1 MFEIIGIAATGVV
14 SVWGYIQSRQFVR
27 KKLRYVDGVQKPM
40 VPVVA
45 GAAAAVVAAPIV
57 WLLPLVGAG
66 TAVLFGAGVGFG
78 VHHGVRDTKRLP
90 GF

>member
-1 MFEIIGIAATGVV
+1 MFEILGIAATGVV
-14 SVWGYIQSRQFVR
+14 SVWGYIQTRQFVR
-27 KKLRYVDGVQKPM
+27 KKLRYVDGVQKPL

-45 GAAAAVVAAPIV
+45 GAAAAVVAAPVV

-66 TAVLFGAGVGFG
+66 TAILFGAGVGFG
-78 VHHGVRDTKRLP
+78 FHHGARDAKRLP